1 MGVSR
6 ALRRAAAKKAFKEN
20 IKMSD
25 LDKEFTEVANSET
38 IKKMTVDIVTMMIRA
53 ACLAVMCDFK
63 QITKKETRVENTVR
77 LMHDYVLKIRG
88 HELNREE
95 AKILHDVEAAM
106 KQSIGEED
114 ENNGY

>member
-25 LDKEFTEVANSET
+25 LDKEFTEVA
-38 IKKMTVDIVTMMIRA
+38 
-53 ACLAVMCDFK
+53 
-63 QITKKETRVENTVR
+63 
-77 LMHDYVLKIRG
+77 
-88 HELNREE
+88 
-95 AKILHDVEAAM
+95 M

-114 ENNGY
+114 EDNGK